1 MARPRKR
8 CKFLAG
14 APVSTSLLWREV
26 AQISGYEPAFRR
38 YLGESIPETMT
49 DTAASFDAYPKWRSL
64 PLENHALRSE
74 ISQNNM
80 HDLGIGD
87 MGHLSATEDG
97 EETTFMSL
105 NSSTMLRKPDSF
117 VESAAENE
125 DVVTQFLEQTFAMHD
140 NLQSSQI
147 VEAARP
153 SAADDTTDY
162 LHRISPQTMTVDLVV
177 GIISVAPARTVN
189 VRKGGFE
196 MDIVEML
203 VGDETKAGF
212 SISFW
217 LSAAESQ
224 RITRSRHKDDLRDSL
239 RKLRPQDL
247 VLVRGVALAS
257 FRGRVFG
264 QSLSRRITK
273 NETTIELLFRTAFD
287 AEDKTGLFEKQGLEG
302 HETGNTLIDKASK
315 VKNWVIRFVTPAVG
329 RRPPDAGDV
338 ERGHVTGRRGRTR
351 LAVGEEELPP
361 DTP

>member
-1 MARPRKR
+1 
-8 CKFLAG
+8 
-14 APVSTSLLWREV
+14 
-26 AQISGYEPAFRR
+26 
-38 YLGESIPETMT
+38 MT

-97 EETTFMSL
+97 EQTTFMSL

-153 SAADDTTDY
+153 STADDTTGMTTSFLTTMTGESSFTSELSSPLGRLSQAQVKSFTLSGRLTDISALPKADY

-203 VGDETKAGF
+203 VGDETRAGF

-224 RITRSRHKDDLRDSL
+224 RTTRSRHKDDLRDSL

-287 AEDKTGLFEKQGLEG
+287 AEDKTGLFGKQGLEG

-315 VKNWVIRFVTPAVG
+315 VKNWVIRFVTPAVW

-338 ERGHVTGRRGRTR
+338 ERT
-351 LAVGEEELPP
+351 
-361 DTP
+361 